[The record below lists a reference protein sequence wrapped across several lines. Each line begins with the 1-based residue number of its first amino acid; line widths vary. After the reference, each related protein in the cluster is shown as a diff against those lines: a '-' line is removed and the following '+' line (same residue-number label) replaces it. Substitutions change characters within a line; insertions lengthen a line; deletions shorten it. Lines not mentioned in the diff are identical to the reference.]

1 MHTMLI
7 NQRFVF
13 ERKIL
18 LKPKQ
23 AKKPEDKEAI

>member
-1 MHTMLI
+1 MLI

-18 LKPKQ
+18 LTPKQ
-23 AKKPEDKEAI
+23 AKKPEDTEAM